1 MASFKLVERE
11 NWEVSF
17 YCKDARGN
25 NKKIKKRGFR
35 TKKDASDYA
44 TNYVK
49 KYTGDIDTLFFD
61 VVDEFLEYKKT
72 RVKFNTFIAYKT
84 FNNVIKSKFENKPIS
99 KITSIDIAKLLD
111 TIKYPETQKM
121 IKTKLNLLF
130 KYAKTY
136 YNLKQNIMSDFEYEF
151 IKSTKKEKE
160 IWTLEDFKKFDEIL
174 IKEKKRMQRAYF
186 NLLFYSGARPGEI
199 AALTLDDIDFE
210 KCTININKTRISSKK
225 SNSPKNQSSIRTVTI
240 PKFCIKILKDVIDEN
255 YPKKEYIF
263 GVMIPYNIFL
273 IKRIQKY
280 NLNRITLHG
289 FRHSH
294 VSLLI
299 KKGIEITAISKR
311 LGHKNSLITL
321 STYAH
326 FYNDKKDKI
335 IDLLNSLE

>member
-49 KYTGDIDTLFFD
+49 KHTGDIDALFFD

-72 RVKFNTFIAYKT
+72 RVKFYTFVSYKT
-84 FNNVIKSKFENKPIS
+84 FNNIIRANFENKSIS
-99 KITSIDIAKLLD
+99 KITTRDLAKLFD
-111 TIKYPETQKM
+111 KINYPETQKL
-121 IKTKLNLLF
+121 IKAKLNLLF

-136 YNLKQNIMSDFEYEF
+136 YNLKINIMNDFEYDYTKT
-151 IKSTKKEKE
+151 IKKEKE

-174 IKEKKRMQRAYF
+174 INEKKMLQRAYY
-186 NLLFYSGARPGEI
+186 NLLFFSGARPGEI
-199 AALTLDDIDFE
+199 AGLTLEDINFE
-210 KCTININKTRISSKK
+210 KCTISINKTRISSKK

-240 PKFCIKILKDVIDEN
+240 PKFCIKILENVIGKN

-263 GVMIPYNIFL
+263 TPNGKYSKFL
-273 IKRIQKY
+273 LNRIKKY
-280 NLNRITLHG
+280 NLNKITLHG

-294 VSLLI
+294 ASFLI
-299 KKGIEITAISKR
+299 KKGIEITSISKR
-311 LGHKNSLITL
+311 LGHKNSQITL
-321 STYAH
+321 NTYAH
-326 FYNDKKDKI
+326 FYHDKTDKI
-335 IDLLNSLE
+335 IDLLNTLE

>member
-17 YCKDARGN
+17 YCKDSRGN

-49 KYTGDIDTLFFD
+49 KHTGDIDALFFD

-72 RVKFNTFIAYKT
+72 RVKFHTFVAYKT
-84 FNNVIKSKFENKPIS
+84 FNNIIRSNFENKSIS
-99 KITSIDIAKLLD
+99 KITNSDIAKLLD
-111 TIKYPETQKM
+111 SIKHPETQKM
-121 IKTKLNLLF
+121 IKAKLNVLF

-151 IKSTKKEKE
+151 IKNQKKEKE
-160 IWTLEDFKKFDEIL
+160 IWTLEDFKKYDEIL
-174 IKEKKRMQRAYF
+174 RKEKKMVYRAYF

-199 AALTLDDIDFE
+199 AALTLDDIDFK
-210 KCTININKTRISSKK
+210 KCTISINKTRISSKK

-240 PKFCIKILKDVIDEN
+240 PKFCVKILENAIGEN

-263 GVMIPYNIFL
+263 GVTIPYNIFL
-273 IKRIQKY
+273 TKKIQKY
-280 NLNRITLHG
+280 NLNKITLHG

-294 VSLLI
+294 VSFLI
-299 KKGIEITAISKR
+299 KKGVEITAISKR
-311 LGHKNSLITL
+311 LGHKNSQITL

-326 FYNDKKDKI
+326 FYNDNTDKI
-335 IDLLNSLE
+335 IDILNTLE